1 MEILYNNLEKLVIII
16 NNMLKFEIAS
26 NIKIYDIIIV
36 ILIIKLIYI
45 ILKGRNEW

>member
-16 NNMLKFEIAS
+16 NNILKYEIT
-26 NIKIYDIIIV
+26 NGIKIYDIIII

-45 ILKGRNEW
+45 ILKGRNK

>member
-16 NNMLKFEIAS
+16 NDILKFEIVNS
-26 NIKIYDIIIV
+26 IKIYDIIIV

-45 ILKGRNEW
+45 ILKGRNK

>member
-16 NNMLKFEIAS
+16 NNILKYEIVN
-26 NIKIYDIIIV
+26 NIKIYDIVIV

-45 ILKGRNEW
+45 ILKGRNE

>member
-16 NNMLKFEIAS
+16 NSILKYEIVN

-45 ILKGRNEW
+45 ILKGRNE

>member
-1 MEILYNNLEKLVIII
+1 MEMLYNNLEKLVIIVNSI
-16 NNMLKFEIAS
+16 LKYEITN

-45 ILKGRNEW
+45 ILKGRNE